1 MITTKRALRNLAGNR
16 TRSRPNAG
24 ATQPQ
29 CSPPVDYRQTGKCA
43 SLIGV
48 GDPRRG
54 LNRRSRVGR
63 PDLARAICG
72 HVMTWRTLHLQ
83 PCWSGRHRASGCAI
97 LLAMAAWVRQ
107 ILRNRRT
114 AGFFGV
120 VLCILLA
127 FFAVERKIAAYPVH
141 SVAAATIVATGVQ
154 KPQQLAFDELQSLDA
169 PVAYVC
175 VIMLFAAFSI
185 QRAWDAA
192 RSRNASVFPGWA
204 TAPLAVR
211 PPPTL

>member
-1 MITTKRALRNLAGNR
+1 
-16 TRSRPNAG
+16 
-24 ATQPQ
+24 
-29 CSPPVDYRQTGKCA
+29 
-43 SLIGV
+43 
-48 GDPRRG
+48 
-54 LNRRSRVGR
+54 
-63 PDLARAICG
+63 
-72 HVMTWRTLHLQ
+72 
-83 PCWSGRHRASGCAI
+83 
-97 LLAMAAWVRQ
+97 MAAWVRQ

-114 AGFFGV
+114 AVFFGV

-127 FFAVERKIAAYPVH
+127 FFAVERKIAAYPAH

-154 KPQQLAFDELQSLDA
+154 KPQQLAFDELQSLNA
-169 PVAYVC
+169 PFAYVC
-175 VIMLFAAFSI
+175 VIMRFAAFSI